1 MARALP
7 FRWRKGKRD
16 TLSSPATY
24 ELRRAGELFAIAQ
37 QTSNSASSPPVP
49 PRPVAYGKGY
59 AAGKADAEAFLKA
72 GERKPAAPTGTAALR
87 AGLKN
92 ATRTTTRRLDE
103 ANMPRDMQGIDGKD
117 WG

>member
-1 MARALP
+1 MARFFNPRQRAVEAGYEGDLI
-7 FRWRKGKRD
+7 GKRSFMRGYQD
-16 TLSSPATY
+16 GY
-24 ELRRAGELFAIAQ
+24 D
-37 QTSNSASSPPVP
+37 SASSPPFP

-72 GERKPAAPTGTAALR
+72 GEQKPAAPTGTAALR

-103 ANMPRDMQGIDGKD
+103 ANMPRDMQGNDGREWK
-117 WG
+117 

>member
-37 QTSNSASSPPVP
+37 QTSNGKWFSYSMMADVFWNTADTPKELATVKLD
-49 PRPVAYGKGY
+49 AYDR
-59 AAGKADAEAFLKA
+59 ARDAL
-72 GERKPAAPTGTAALR
+72 ER
-87 AGLKN
+87 
-92 ATRTTTRRLDE
+92 
-103 ANMPRDMQGIDGKD
+103 ANG
-117 WG
+117 